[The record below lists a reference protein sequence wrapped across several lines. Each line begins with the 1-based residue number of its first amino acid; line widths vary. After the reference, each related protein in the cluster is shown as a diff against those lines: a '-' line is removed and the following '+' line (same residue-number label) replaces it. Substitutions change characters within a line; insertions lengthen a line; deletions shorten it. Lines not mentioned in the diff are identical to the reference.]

1 MIALET
7 LCIKTPGMS
16 KLAVHIYYQTAS
28 GARLALEHEVQRQLP
43 GELDQ
48 AVIAGFGDDEDGL
61 NVRLDASST
70 KLLAHIAHSDGGFC
84 ETFGEPISECVFVV
98 ELSVEIGH
106 DPVAEIL

>member
-1 MIALET
+1 MVNGL
-7 LCIKTPGMS
+7 
-16 KLAVHIYYQTAS
+16 HYQTAS

-70 KLLAHIAHSDGGFC
+70 YKLSLSKIQTRVVTLRIGIPSC
-84 ETFGEPISECVFVV
+84 LLISRTATAVSARHLVSLFP
-98 ELSVEIGH
+98 S
-106 DPVAEIL
+106 ASSSSN